1 MKLRLFALV
10 GVVFAAGL
18 SRPTALY
25 AADAPPVPAKQV
37 AALPFPEG
45 TPPSPALSVDE
56 LTAAVNRLEGAL
68 GGYPPHLRDEADR
81 KETYTAWSPLV
92 LSAQAL
98 RQTKGDTEPVLLAL
112 ARLYRQGHNL
122 DVTGA
127 AQHAIE
133 VFHAAQRSYPD
144 SVPMLWQA
152 SYFFLQLNPKYA
164 PQGEKALLKL
174 RVLLHTDEHPEI
186 ERGLLFAYLYE
197 NRLPEAR
204 KQAEKCVRLS
214 PKDETFKQILE
225 SLRAGNV
232 ERKQQ

>member
-1 MKLRLFALV
+1 MKLRLFAFV
-10 GVVFAAGL
+10 GVVLAAGL
-18 SRPTALY
+18 SRPAARF
-25 AADAPPVPAKQV
+25 AADAPPAAAPQG
-37 AALPFPEG
+37 AALPFPAG
-45 TPPSPALSVDE
+45 TPPSPALSIDE

-81 KETYTAWSPLV
+81 NETYGAWSRLV
-92 LSAQAL
+92 LAAQAL
-98 RQTKGDTEPVLLAL
+98 RQTQGDTEPVLLVL

-133 VFHAAQRSYPD
+133 VFHVAQKAYPD
-144 SVPMLWQA
+144 SVPLLWQA

-174 RVLLHTDEHPEI
+174 RARLHTDEHPEI

-197 NRLPEAR
+197 NRTAEAR
-204 KQAEKCVRLS
+204 KQAEKCVRLF
-214 PKDETFKQILE
+214 PKDDAFKQILE
-225 SLRAGNV
+225 SLRAGSV